1 MKDCSLTASTVAFSP
16 SLSPAHPTNGDGG
29 PGGEFAFSLQSKRP
43 AAECLVGF
51 ISAKE
56 RLINCTLLNSRT
68 QQSGRQAGRLIN
80 AEWEKERACGT
91 KQLFCFVNTSLH
103 LRSPMDTC
111 Q

>member
-16 SLSPAHPTNGDGG
+16 SPSSARLTNGDGG

-56 RLINCTLLNSRT
+56 HLINCTLLNSRT
-68 QQSGRQAGRLIN
+68 QQSGRHAGRQTGSL
-80 AEWEKERACGT
+80 AESGKRNERVAQSSCSA
-91 KQLFCFVNTSLH
+91 L
-103 LRSPMDTC
+103 
-111 Q
+111 